1 MIAIDVPGWGKREI
15 EHLVMD
21 YNGCLGL
28 DGQLLAGV
36 DERLP
41 MLSIKTRLHICTA
54 DTFGTAAEQT
64 RPFECALKILNP
76 NLQDQQKAEVVRK
89 LGPLTC
95 AAIGNGRND
104 VLMLKE
110 AALGIGV
117 IGPEGMAAELVEV
130 ADILVI
136 DINDALDLLLAPK
149 RLTATL
155 RK

>member
-1 MIAIDVPGWGKREI
+1 MIDVEVPGWGRRQI

-28 DGQLLAGV
+28 DGQLLEGV
-36 DERLP
+36 EDRLP
-41 MLSIKTRLHICTA
+41 LLSMRMRLHICTA
-54 DTFGTAAEQT
+54 DTFGSVNDQT
-64 RPFECALKILNP
+64 RRFEAALKILGPTN
-76 NLQDQQKAEVVRK
+76 QDQQKAEMIRR
-89 LGPLTC
+89 LGPLKC

-104 VLMLKE
+104 VLMLRE

-117 IGPEGMAAELVEV
+117 IGPEGMSTELVEA
-130 ADILVI
+130 ADLLCC

-155 RK
+155 RR